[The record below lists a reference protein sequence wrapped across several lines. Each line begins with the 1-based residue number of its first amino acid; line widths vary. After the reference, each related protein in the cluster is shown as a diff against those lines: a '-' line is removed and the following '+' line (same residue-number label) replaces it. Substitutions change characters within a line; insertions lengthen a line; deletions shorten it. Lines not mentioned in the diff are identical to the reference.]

1 MECYGWCRVFCDIF
15 SDLFLIRHRLKP
27 ASRNTWRNMSWLNL
41 LWPKSWCGIWY
52 EEAHPFSAYFNFF
65 YNFINKLISQCMAA
79 GFCYFGLGDLLC
91 VQTSSM
97 HPLVKLDS
105 LASKFLSTATFTLHL
120 GYVFGSSVIN
130 FCWQVEN
137 EKVNTKWPD
146 EACTSQAQAKACWQV
161 DCRKP
166 SK

>member
-1 MECYGWCRVFCDIF
+1 
-15 SDLFLIRHRLKP
+15 
-27 ASRNTWRNMSWLNL
+27 
-41 LWPKSWCGIWY
+41 
-52 EEAHPFSAYFNFF
+52 
-65 YNFINKLISQCMAA
+65 MAA

-146 EACTSQAQAKACWQV
+146 EACTSQAQAKAC
-161 DCRKP
+161 
-166 SK
+166 